1 MMNYNILGYI
11 IQKTQY
17 MFEIVQKIITIVV
30 VLPLSKVLQFFIS
43 VFIIN
48 DVTNNKIWQG
58 LLQKTKKKQ
67 KNTKT
72 IM

>member
-1 MMNYNILGYI
+1 
-11 IQKTQY
+11 

-30 VLPLSKVLQFFIS
+30 VLPLSKVLKFFIS

-58 LLQKTKKKQ
+58 LLQKTK
-67 KNTKT
+67 TK
-72 IM
+72 

>member
-1 MMNYNILGYI
+1 
-11 IQKTQY
+11 

-30 VLPLSKVLQFFIS
+30 VLPLSKVLKFFNS

-48 DVTNNKIWQG
+48 DVTNIKIWQG
-58 LLQKTKKKQ
+58 LLQKTKQKIKT

-72 IM
+72 IMQVCYIRRKTDKT